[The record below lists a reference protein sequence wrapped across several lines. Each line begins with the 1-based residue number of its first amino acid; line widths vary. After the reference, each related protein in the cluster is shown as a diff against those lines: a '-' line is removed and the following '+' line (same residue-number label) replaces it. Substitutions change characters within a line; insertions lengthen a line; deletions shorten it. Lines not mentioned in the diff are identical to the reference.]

1 MLMGSL
7 VRTPMPQIS
16 RSNFVDSM
24 MVFLRRDSRVVRTL
38 RLARHAHVYT
48 TGDRDQRLYFVESG
62 EVKIILPSATGRDF
76 LLDVIGPAGVFGE
89 SCFTGRRERIESA
102 ITREKT
108 ILKTIAYSDMLPLL
122 RQHSLYEPLVRH
134 LTHRI
139 DDLETRI
146 ADMATLNSEMIL
158 AKALLRL
165 ARDEEGGG
173 IVQLRHRIS
182 QEELAQ
188 IAGTTRPR
196 VTRFMRR
203 FRTLGLVEWDTDRLL
218 TVHVDRIG
226 QFLEKE

>member
-1 MLMGSL
+1 
-7 VRTPMPQIS
+7 MPQIS

-24 MVFLRRDSRVVRTL
+24 MIFLRRDSRVVRTL
-38 RLARHAHVYT
+38 RLPRHAHVYT

-89 SCFTGRRERIESA
+89 SCFTSRRERIESA

-134 LTHRI
+134 LTYRI

-165 ARDEEGGG
+165 ARDEEHGGG